1 MTLITCNPTEKLRR
15 FIGPVLLL
23 LTIHAYSQAQTP
35 PTHNQ
40 NPQGSTKQKQ
50 STEGRR
56 TSFSSQDFQLSGG
69 SRSLETSADNRP
81 LQPFEMQ
88 AQLLTGTDAKAVKA
102 VILSGINLQ
111 ITTTPSTCGLNNGTI
126 VIQASGGTAPYQYQ
140 LDGGSW
146 SYSSIFFTGSSTTH
160 TITVKDATGQ
170 TGTTTVTLANTYNT
184 PVVSV
189 ASSVPASGCTTA
201 DGGITLQASGGMP
214 PYSYSIDGQNW
225 QTSPVFTGL
234 EQGWYYF
241 YIKDANSC
249 VNSVYFQT
257 PSCFA
262 YHITATYR
270 ECQTNGIFT
279 GTMDPSTPN
288 PPFSYSMD
296 GGGYQST
303 FDFTGLGPGK
313 HVVRIKDNLGTLY
326 DFEWYIAH
334 FCNLALKAVT
344 QDASCTGDGSVT
356 ATASNGTP
364 PYLYSIDGINYQS
377 SNLFTGLLPG
387 NYTVVVQDALHTL
400 QGLPV
405 IVYSG
410 CITGAAVP
418 KPATCGNNDGGIRA
432 TATGGT
438 PPYSYTLTGGATNI
452 TNTTGIFTGL
462 APGGYNLRFTD
473 SRGIYNDLPLT
484 IDATP
489 CFSVIL
495 TPTPATCANSDGQI
509 SVTVGGGTAPYSYSL
524 VGPNTNIQGASPPFT
539 GLAAGSYTV
548 TVTDFHNLT
557 ASSTVTVGLLC
568 PELTVTGTD
577 ASCGKSDGQIVA
589 SVSNGTPPYT
599 FSLDGGSFQSN
610 PIFPGLAP
618 GPHTVQAKDA
628 TPQLSNIATVTLANV
643 CISVS
648 LTPKDENCDQQNG
661 AITVAASG
669 GTAPYQ
675 YSVNGVDF
683 QTTNPIG
690 SLKAGTYTVTAM
702 DSRGF
707 KGTQNVGLGNTPAPQ
722 IGVATT
728 AASCSNDDGTIQ
740 ITGTGGVAP
749 YQYTI
754 DGNNFVSSGSWN
766 QRASGTYPTAVRD
779 AAGCVTSQPA
789 VVALNNT
796 LTVSAGPD
804 PTICEGTSV
813 VLPAASNGISFS
825 WQPSTGLDNPSLMQ
839 PSAAPRTTTIY
850 TLTAADGAC
859 QRTGSLSVIVN
870 PAPTPDPGKNSTV
883 CYGASTQLHA
893 GNGTSWVWSPA
904 TYLSDPTARDPQV
917 EQPERTTTYSLSVT
931 DANGCQSLHPA
942 PVTVT
947 VSPPAQLSAGAD
959 TSVVTGQPLRLNAVD
974 VNGTGFTTFTWS
986 PSDGLSDPY
995 IQEPVATLSVG
1006 VSAYTVRA
1014 VSDAGCAA
1022 VASITIKAYGFAD
1035 IFVPSGFSPNADGH
1049 NDFLRP
1055 IPVGIREFKYFAV
1068 FSRWGQRVFFSQDPN
1083 IGWSGTVDGQ
1093 TQSPGTYVW
1102 MAAGIDY
1109 SGKLIQRKGTVTL
1122 IR

>member
-1 MTLITCNPTEKLRR
+1 
-15 FIGPVLLL
+15 LL
-23 LTIHAYSQAQTP
+23 LTLHAYSQAQ
-35 PTHNQ
+35 
-40 NPQGSTKQKQ
+40 
-50 STEGRR
+50 
-56 TSFSSQDFQLSGG
+56 FSSQDFEISTD
-69 SRSLETSADNRP
+69 SRSLNSSAGKRP

-88 AQLLTGTDAKAVKA
+88 TQLQTGTNKKTVKA
-102 VILSGINLQ
+102 FVLSGINLQ

-146 SYSSIFFTGSSTTH
+146 SYSSIFFTSSTTTH
-160 TITVKDATGQ
+160 TVTVKDATGQ
-170 TGTTTVTLANTYNT
+170 TTTTTVTLTNTYNT

-189 ASSVPASGCTTA
+189 ASSVPASGCTAA
-201 DGGITLQASGGMP
+201 DGSVTLQGGGGTP
-214 PYSYSIDGQNW
+214 PYSYSIDGMTW
-225 QTSPVFTGL
+225 QASPVFTGL

-241 YIKDANSC
+241 YIKDANNC
-249 VNSVYFQT
+249 VNSVSFQT

-270 ECQTNGIFT
+270 ECQTDGILT
-279 GTMDPSTPN
+279 VTVDPSAPTP
-288 PPFSYSMD
+288 PYSYSMD
-296 GGGYQST
+296 GGSYQSA
-303 FDFTGLGPGK
+303 FNFTGLGPGK
-313 HVVRIKDNLGTLY
+313 HVLRVKDNSGKLF

-344 QDASCTGDGSVT
+344 QDAPCGGSGSIT
-356 ATASNGTP
+356 ATATNGTP

-377 SNLFTGLLPG
+377 SNVFSGLQPG

-405 IVYSG
+405 IVYSA
-410 CITGAAVP
+410 CIIGAAAP
-418 KPATCGNNDGGIRA
+418 KPAFCGNNDGAVRG

-438 PPYSYTLTGGATNI
+438 PPYTYQLTGVATNI

-462 APGGYNLRFTD
+462 APGDYNLKFTD
-473 SRGIYNDLPLT
+473 SRSISADLPLT
-484 IDATP
+484 IDATS
-489 CFSVIL
+489 CLLENV
-495 TPTPATCANSDGQI
+495 TTTPATCANSNGQI
-509 SVTVGGGTAPYSYSL
+509 NATVGGGTPPYAWSV
-524 VGPNTNIQGASPPFT
+524 VGPNTNLQGLNPPFT

-548 TVTDFHNLT
+548 KVTDLLNQT

-577 ASCGKSDGQIVA
+577 ASCGNRDGQIVA
-589 SVSNGTPPYT
+589 NVSNGTPPYT
-599 FSLDGGSFQSN
+599 YSLDGGSFQSN
-610 PIFPGLAP
+610 PVFPGLAP

-648 LTPKDENCDQQNG
+648 LAPKDENCDQRNG

-675 YSVNGVDF
+675 YSLNGVDF
-683 QTTNPIG
+683 QTANPIG
-690 SLKAGTYTVTAM
+690 SLPAGNYTVTAM
-702 DSRGF
+702 DSHGF
-707 KGTQNVGLGNTPAPQ
+707 KGTGNVSLVNTPAPQ

-728 AASCSNDDGTIQ
+728 AASCANDDGTIQ
-740 ITGTGGVAP
+740 ITATGGAVP

-766 QRASGTYPTAVRD
+766 QLASGAYPAAVRD
-779 AAGCVTSQPA
+779 ATGCVTPRTA

-813 VLPAASNGISFS
+813 VLPAGSNGISFS
-825 WQPSTGLDNPSLMQ
+825 WQPSTGLDNPSLLQ
-839 PSAAPRTTTIY
+839 PSAAPDITTLY
-850 TLTAADGAC
+850 TLTATDGAC
-859 QRTGSLSVIVN
+859 QRTGTLRVIVN
-870 PAPTPDPGKNSTV
+870 PAPTPDPGKDVTI
-883 CYGASTQLHA
+883 CYGASAQLQA
-893 GNGTSWVWSPA
+893 GNGISWAWTPP
-904 TYLSDPTARDPQV
+904 TYLSDPTARNPQV
-917 EQPERTTTYSLSVT
+917 EHPKQTMTYSLSIT
-931 DANGCQSLHPA
+931 DAIGCQSLHPA

-947 VSPPAQLSAGAD
+947 VSPPPLLFAGAD
-959 TSVVTGQPLRLNAVD
+959 TSAVAGQPLPLNAVD
-974 VNGTGFTTFTWS
+974 VNGTGFTKFTWS
-986 PSDGLSDPY
+986 QSDGLSDPY
-995 IQEPVATLSVG
+995 VQNPVANLSIG
-1006 VSAYTVRA
+1006 VTSYTVSA

-1022 VASITIKAYGFAD
+1022 VAGITIKVFGFAD
-1035 IFVPSGFSPNADGH
+1035 IFVPSGFSPDGDGH
-1049 NDFLRP
+1049 NDILRP
-1055 IPVGIREFKYFAV
+1055 LPVGIREFKYFAV
-1068 FSRWGQRVFFSQDPN
+1068 FSRWGERVFFSQDPKM
-1083 IGWSGTVDGQ
+1083 GWNGTADGR
-1093 TQSPGTYVW
+1093 TQSLGTYVW

>member
-1 MTLITCNPTEKLRR
+1 MQR
-15 FIGPVLLL
+15 FIGPILLL
-23 LTIHAYSQAQTP
+23 LTIHAFSQAQVL

-40 NPQGSTKQKQ
+40 TPQGSAKQNQ
-50 STEGRR
+50 NTDGR
-56 TSFSSQDFQLSGG
+56 TFVSSQDFQISLD
-69 SRSLETSADNRP
+69 SRSLKSPADSRSLKSPAHNRP

-88 AQLLTGTDAKAVKA
+88 AQLLTGTDAKTVKA
-102 VILSGINLQ
+102 YILSGINLQ

-140 LDGGSW
+140 LDGGNW

-160 TITVKDATGQ
+160 TITVKDAMGQ
-170 TGTTTVTLANTYNT
+170 IGTTTVTLTNIYNT

-201 DGGITLQASGGMP
+201 DGNVTLQAGGGTP
-214 PYSYSIDGQNW
+214 PYSYSIDGQTW
-225 QTSPVFTGL
+225 QTSPTFTGL

-257 PSCFA
+257 PACFA

-270 ECQTNGIFT
+270 ECQTNGTFT
-279 GTMDPSTPN
+279 IAMDPSTPN

-296 GGGYQST
+296 GGAYQST
-303 FDFTGLGPGK
+303 VNFTGLGPGK
-313 HVVRIKDNLGTLY
+313 HVVRIKDNLGKFY

-334 FCNLALKAVT
+334 ICNLALKAVT
-344 QDASCTGDGSVT
+344 QDAPCTGDGSVT

-377 SNLFTGLLPG
+377 SNVFTGLLPG

-405 IVYSG
+405 IVYSS
-410 CITGAAVP
+410 CVTGAAVP
-418 KPATCGNNDGGIRA
+418 QPATCGNNDGGIRA
-432 TATGGT
+432 TASGGT

-462 APGGYNLRFTD
+462 APGGYTLRLTD
-473 SRGIYNDLPLT
+473 CRGIYNDLPLT

-489 CFSVIL
+489 CFSVVL
-495 TPTPATCANSDGQI
+495 TPTSATCANSNGRI
-509 SVTVGGGTAPYSYSL
+509 NVAVGGGTPPYSYSL
-524 VGPNTNIQGASPPFT
+524 VGPNTNIQGATPPFT

-548 TVTDFHNLT
+548 TVSDFHSQT
-557 ASSTVTVGLLC
+557 ASSTVAVGLLC
-568 PELTVTGTD
+568 PELTGTATD
-577 ASCGKSDGQIVA
+577 ARCGKSDGQIVA

-610 PIFPGLAP
+610 PVFPGLAP

-648 LTPKDENCDQQNG
+648 LTPKDENCDRQNG

-675 YSVNGVDF
+675 YSLNGVDF
-683 QTTNPIG
+683 QTANPIG
-690 SLKAGTYTVTAM
+690 LLKAGNYTVTAM

-707 KGTQNVGLGNTPAPQ
+707 KGTQNVALGNTLAPQ
-722 IGVATT
+722 IRVATT

-740 ITGTGGVAP
+740 ITGTGGATP

-754 DGNNFVSSGSWN
+754 DGNNFVSSPSWN
-766 QRASGTYPTAVRD
+766 QLGSGTYPAAVRD
-779 AAGCVTSQPA
+779 ATGCVTPQPA
-789 VVALNNT
+789 IVALNNT

-804 PTICEGTSV
+804 PTICEGTSA
-813 VLPAASNGISFS
+813 VLPARSNGISFS

-839 PSAAPRTTTIY
+839 PSAAPRTTTVY
-850 TLTAADGAC
+850 TLTATYGAC
-859 QRTGSLSVIVN
+859 QGTGSLSVIVN
-870 PAPTPDPGKNSTV
+870 PAPIPDPGKNSTV

-893 GNGTSWVWSPA
+893 GNGTSWGWTPA

-917 EQPERTTTYSLSVT
+917 EEPERTTTYSLSVT
-931 DANGCQSLHPA
+931 DANGCQSLQPV

-947 VSPPAQLSAGAD
+947 VSPPPQVSAGAD
-959 TSVVTGQPLRLNAVD
+959 TSVVAGQPLPLNAVD

-986 PSDGLSDPY
+986 PSDGLSNPN
-995 IQEPVATLSVG
+995 IQDPVATLSIG
-1006 VSAYTVRA
+1006 VSTYTVRA

-1022 VASITIKAYGFAD
+1022 VAGVTIKAYSFAD
-1035 IFVPSGFSPNADGH
+1035 IFVPSGFSPNGDGH

-1055 IPVGIREFKYFAV
+1055 VPVGIREFKYFAV
-1068 FSRWGQRVFFSQDPN
+1068 FSRWGQRVFFSQDPK
-1083 IGWSGTVDGQ
+1083 IGWSGAVDGQ
-1093 TQSPGTYVW
+1093 VQSLGTFVW